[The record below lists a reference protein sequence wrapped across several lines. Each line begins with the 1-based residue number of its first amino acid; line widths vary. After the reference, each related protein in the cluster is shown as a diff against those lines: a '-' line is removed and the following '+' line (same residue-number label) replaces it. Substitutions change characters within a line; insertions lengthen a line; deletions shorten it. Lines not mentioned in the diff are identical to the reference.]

1 VCTSPRKRSLSL
13 LLCMQVILESPKDGR
28 QYMFELKDRLIR
40 DTELDGLTEIPVKPS
55 TDWQADQLE
64 NSVSPVLPGQSRS
77 LLIVSHC
84 V

>member
-1 VCTSPRKRSLSL
+1 V
-13 LLCMQVILESPKDGR
+13 QVILESPKDGR

-55 TDWQADQLE
+55 TDWQADELE
-64 NSVSPVLPGQSRS
+64 NSVSPMLPGQ
-77 LLIVSHC
+77 LCFLVLMSHC